1 MAESGVRLLFNN
13 YVDADILAYSDVSS
27 EQASFPVSNAYNTQ
41 RRSKV
46 WRSAGYF
53 DVTSSNNTIIF
64 RESVGV
70 DLTATIT
77 IGEYVSIS
85 TMCTAIKTA
94 LEAVGDSTYTVTNSS
109 STGFK
114 FQIVSNGSGGGGV
127 FHLMLAD
134 GAFTAETL
142 LGFSNA
148 ASLTDATL
156 TRLSDYTTI
165 NSSEWILWDM
175 GLVTNPKAFVLIG
188 PRNEPLR
195 ISPSSTI
202 KLQANNANN
211 WSMPSFELTLSYA
224 DNAIYHVNES
234 GIGDTAYRYWRLLI
248 DDNDNPL
255 GYIEVGAFFLGN
267 YFNPT
272 RGRVQFPLSV
282 STIDESDSIVSEGGQ
297 TYSDIKQPTASYQ
310 VRWFGLQKAD
320 IEEFEDQFQVYG
332 SNRPF
337 FVVMD
342 SDATY
347 STTNTRRV
355 LFAKIVGTPQW
366 NLISPDNFEL
376 SLNLV
381 EQL

>member
-1 MAESGVRLLFNN
+1 MSESGVKLCFSN
-13 YVDADILAYSDVSS
+13 YVDADILAYYEASS
-27 EQASFPVSNAYNTQ
+27 AQAAFPVLNAFNTQ

-64 RESVGV
+64 RETALT

-77 IGEYVSIS
+77 VGEYTSI
-85 TMCTAIKTA
+85 TAMCAAIKTA

-114 FQIVSNGSGGGGV
+114 FSIVSNGSGGGGV
-127 FHLMLAD
+127 FHWMVAD
-134 GAFTAETL
+134 ALFTAESL

-148 ASLTDATL
+148 ASFTDATL

-165 NSSEWILWDM
+165 NSEEFLTWDM
-175 GLVTNPKAFVLIG
+175 GLITNPKAFILVG
-188 PRNEPLR
+188 PRNEPLK
-195 ISPSSTI
+195 ISPSATI
-202 KLQANNANN
+202 KLQANNADS
-211 WSMPSFELTLSYA
+211 WSAPSFEVTLSYA
-224 DNAIYHVNES
+224 DTSIYHVNTA

-248 DDNDNPL
+248 QDQNPL

-282 STIDESDSIVSEGGQ
+282 STIDDSDIIVSEGGQ

-310 VRWFGLQKAD
+310 LRWFGLQKAD
-320 IEEFEDQFQVYG
+320 IEEFEDQFQAYG
-332 SNRPF
+332 SNKPF

-342 SDATY
+342 SDATFT
-347 STTNTRRV
+347 TTNSRRV
-355 LFAKIVGTPQW
+355 LFAKIVGDPSWT
-366 NLISPDNFEL
+366 LVSPDAFEL
-376 SLNLV
+376 SMNIV
-381 EQL
+381 EVL

>member
-1 MAESGVRLLFNN
+1 MAESGVKLLFNN
-13 YVDADILAYSDVSS
+13 YIDNEILAYYAGSS
-27 EQASFPVSNAYNTQ
+27 EQASFPLLNAFNSQ

-53 DVTSSNNTIIF
+53 DVTSSNNTIVF
-64 RESVGV
+64 RETALT

-77 IGEYVSIS
+77 VAEYTSIS
-85 TMCTAIKTA
+85 SMCTAIKTA
-94 LEAVGDSTYTVTNSS
+94 LEAVGDSTYTVTNNA
-109 STGFK
+109 STGYK

-127 FHLMLAD
+127 FHLMVAS
-134 GAFTAETL
+134 GSFTAETL

-148 ASLTDATL
+148 ASFTDSSL

-165 NSSEWILWDM
+165 NSSEWVVFDM

-195 ISPSSTI
+195 ISPSATI
-202 KLQANNANN
+202 TLQANNADA
-211 WSMPSFELTLSYA
+211 WTAPPFELELTYA
-224 DNAIYHVNES
+224 DNAIYHVNTD
-234 GIGDTAYRYWRLLI
+234 GIGDMPYRYWRLLI
-248 DDNDNPL
+248 EDNDNPL
-255 GYIEVGAFFLGN
+255 GFIEVGAFFLGN
-267 YFNPT
+267 YFNPS

-282 STIDESDSIVSEGGQ
+282 STIDDSDTIISEGGQ
-297 TYSDIKQPTASYQ
+297 AYSDIKQPTASYNLS
-310 VRWFGLQKAD
+310 WFGLQKAD

-347 STTNTRRV
+347 SSANTRRV
-355 LFAKIVGTPQW
+355 LFAKIQGTPQW

-376 SLNLV
+376 SVSLV
-381 EQL
+381 EVL

>member
-1 MAESGVRLLFNN
+1 MSESGVKLCFSN
-13 YVDADILAYSDVSS
+13 YVDASILAYYEASS
-27 EQASFPVSNAYNTQ
+27 AQSAFPLLNAFNTQ

-53 DVTSSNNTIIF
+53 NVTALNNTIIF
-64 RESVGV
+64 RESAGV

-77 IGEYVSIS
+77 VAEYTSIAN
-85 TMCTAIKTA
+85 MCAAIKTA
-94 LEAVGDSTYTVTNSS
+94 LDAAGDSTYTVTNSS

-127 FHLMLAD
+127 FHLMLAS
-134 GAFTAETL
+134 GSFTAETL

-165 NSSEWILWDM
+165 NSSESILFDM
-175 GLVTNPKAFVLIG
+175 GLVTNPKSFILVG
-188 PRNEPLR
+188 PRNEPLK
-195 ISPSSTI
+195 ISPSATI
-202 KLQANNANN
+202 KLQANNADS
-211 WSMPSFELTLSYA
+211 WGTPSFEITLTYA
-224 DNAIYHVNES
+224 DNAIYHVNEA
-234 GIGDTAYRYWRLLI
+234 GIGDAAYRYWRILVV
-248 DDNDNPL
+248 DQNPL

-282 STIDESDSIVSEGGQ
+282 STIDNSDIIVSEGGQ
-297 TYSDIKQPTASYQ
+297 TYSDIKQTTASYQ

-320 IEEFEDQFQVYG
+320 IEEFEDQFQAYG
-332 SNRPF
+332 ANKPF

-342 SDATY
+342 SDSVY
-347 STTNTRRV
+347 SSTRSRRV
-355 LFAKIVGTPQW
+355 LFAKIVGDPSW
-366 NLISPDNFEL
+366 ELISPDNFGL
-376 SLNLV
+376 NINLV
-381 EQL
+381 EVL